1 MVPLDFHKKKVL
13 YYICLPFQETLK
25 LIKGKMQFYRD
36 ALLRTS
42 VNMGKGD
49 IMIWGIWERVIY
61 RYGRR
66 SHTTNMFMSWIK
78 ETMHIWK
85 IISTQPHLQSLHS
98 SCEKMGQIE

>member
-49 IMIWGIWERVIY
+49 IMIWEIWESGIY

-66 SHTTNMFMSWIK
+66 SHTTNTYVMDKRNNAYLENNFNTASFAK
-78 ETMHIWK
+78 L
-85 IISTQPHLQSLHS
+85 TQQL
-98 SCEKMGQIE
+98 